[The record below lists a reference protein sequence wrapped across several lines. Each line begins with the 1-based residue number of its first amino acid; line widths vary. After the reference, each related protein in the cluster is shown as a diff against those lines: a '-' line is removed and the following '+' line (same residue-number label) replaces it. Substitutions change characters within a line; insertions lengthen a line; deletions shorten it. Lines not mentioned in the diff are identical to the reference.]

1 MTPKLRLESSLA
13 CPNAIVHILVQAS
26 KFWIKQRKPLRDI
39 DTTKLS
45 VELSTTFKFLIYLFI
60 NNNTSSKMVDRY
72 SLVILLL
79 CFVYNARSQDSNYC
93 SISPSHTLCQFTV
106 RILRVFSSLFF
117 KSIKNPTWLDKCYLK
132 YCRYIN
138 QTFFSKFGSLGP
150 AMWYI
155 FPKTLI
161 FACLFEIALVF
172 NFRTLLRKVEI
183 YKKKLFCHWY

>member
-1 MTPKLRLESSLA
+1 
-13 CPNAIVHILVQAS
+13 
-26 KFWIKQRKPLRDI
+26 
-39 DTTKLS
+39 
-45 VELSTTFKFLIYLFI
+45 
-60 NNNTSSKMVDRY
+60 MVDRY

-79 CFVYNARSQDSNYC
+79 CFVYNARTQDSNYC

-161 FACLFEIALVF
+161 FACLFEIALF
-172 NFRTLLRKVEI
+172 SILEHCCGKLKFI
-183 YKKKLFCHWY
+183 KKNYFAIGIRYL